1 METHKGGTADHHSS
15 AGFAVR
21 DDALA
26 NCAKDAGRIAAEL
39 RTLARE
45 DLRTVRG
52 LPEDAFGPLARTT
65 GFTSALTRLSGRIG
79 SATEALAADLSEIES
94 NVDSTR
100 HDYRATERMITSRL
114 TEVLA

>member
-1 METHKGGTADHHSS
+1 METHTGGTADHHSS

-65 GFTSALTRLSGRIG
+65 GFHLGTHAPERPDRLRHRGTRRRPERDRIQCRQYK
-79 SATEALAADLSEIES
+79 A
-94 NVDSTR
+94 
-100 HDYRATERMITSRL
+100 
-114 TEVLA
+114 